1 MTSTSVGRIIPVTTA
16 ELLDHL
22 REEAMKLPEP
32 ERLQLARE
40 LEESVI
46 ESDDVRLHPEWHD
59 EIERRV
65 MGIKAGESSGKP
77 AAEAIADISAKL
89 QRR

>member
-1 MTSTSVGRIIPVTTA
+1 MTTA

-22 REEAMKLPEP
+22 RQEAMKLPEP

-40 LEESVI
+40 LEESVVDND
-46 ESDDVRLHPEWHD
+46 DDVALHPEWRD

-65 MGIKAGESSGKP
+65 MAIRAGESSGRP
-77 AAEAIADISAKL
+77 AAQAIADIRVRFL
-89 QRR
+89 RR

>member
-1 MTSTSVGRIIPVTTA
+1 MTTA

-40 LEESVI
+40 LEESVV
-46 ESDDVRLHPEWHD
+46 ENDDVALHPEWHD

-65 MGIKAGESSGKP
+65 MAIKAGEAPGKP
-77 AAEAIADISAKL
+77 AAQAIADIRAKL